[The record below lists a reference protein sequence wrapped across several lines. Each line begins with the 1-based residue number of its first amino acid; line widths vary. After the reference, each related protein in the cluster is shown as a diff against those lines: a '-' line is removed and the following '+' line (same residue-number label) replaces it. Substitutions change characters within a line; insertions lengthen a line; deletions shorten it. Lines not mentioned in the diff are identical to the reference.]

1 MRKISQSGA
10 APDCSRP
17 LLWSPPP
24 CPQTFA
30 RVFASPGLK
39 PESVQCPKLSTPRR
53 PSAAAA
59 RTLQRVGG
67 SPVNCALRRT
77 VVSPPPG
84 SDHLPPTTLS
94 PSSVLPSPFLDSGD
108 CCAESPSPTLL
119 IPLTILFPV
128 TFQELCPF
136 GHGAVPGPDGSRKGK
151 AFFWVLGTPSFCLSS
166 AWILKLW
173 SLQVALESTQ

>member
-1 MRKISQSGA
+1 MKKISQSGA
-10 APDCSRP
+10 APGCSRP
-17 LLWSPPP
+17 LLSPPP
-24 CPQTFA
+24 PSPQTFA
-30 RVFASPGLK
+30 RVFASPVLRL
-39 PESVQCPKLSTPRR
+39 ESVQCPKLSTPRR

-77 VVSPPPG
+77 VVSPPPP
-84 SDHLPPTTLS
+84 SLS
-94 PSSVLPSPFLDSGD
+94 HYAFSLLHSSLTFLRYWGLFAD
-108 CCAESPSPTLL
+108 SPSPTLL
-119 IPLTILFPV
+119 IPLTIFFPV

-173 SLQVALESTQ
+173 SPQVALESTQ